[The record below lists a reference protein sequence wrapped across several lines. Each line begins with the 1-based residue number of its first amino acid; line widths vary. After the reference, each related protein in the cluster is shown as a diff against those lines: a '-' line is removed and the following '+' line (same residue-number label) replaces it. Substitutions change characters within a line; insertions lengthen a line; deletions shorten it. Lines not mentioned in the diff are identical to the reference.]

1 MKSPCFGTK
10 ICRIFAKSSARAA
23 MIVPDN
29 FSLLSVDFFRRTVNQ
44 QRGSNMDAEVSS
56 FFLSIFSN
64 SKPIC

>member
-1 MKSPCFGTK
+1 MK
-10 ICRIFAKSSARAA
+10 
-23 MIVPDN
+23 VPDN

-56 FFLSIFSN
+56 FFLCIFSN